1 MDEVGKCKPLTAEP
15 APLVERL
22 ALLDERG
29 KGNCAPLFEE
39 DVLEAP
45 LEEDEWWD
53 GGATWWWC
61 G

>member
-1 MDEVGKCKPLTAEP
+1 MDEVGKCKPLTEP

-22 ALLDERG
+22 ELLERG
-29 KGNCAPLFEE
+29 KGNCAPLLLILEE

-45 LEEDEWWD
+45 REEDEWWE
-53 GGATWWWC
+53 GATWWWC